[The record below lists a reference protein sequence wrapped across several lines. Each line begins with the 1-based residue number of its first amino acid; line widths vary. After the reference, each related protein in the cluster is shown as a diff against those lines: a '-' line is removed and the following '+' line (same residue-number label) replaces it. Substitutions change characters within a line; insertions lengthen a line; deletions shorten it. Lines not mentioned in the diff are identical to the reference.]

1 MGNYDDFDLDVKS
14 IKGQDMETRGSSKP
28 CSWIAEQVTGSIVTG
43 CTGGCI
49 STKCSKKCQPGT
61 KATCVGACGSYT
73 RTC

>member
-14 IKGQDMETRGSSKP
+14 IKGQNEARGSSKV
-28 CSWIAEQVTGSIVTG
+28 CSFISDNIISSIATG

-49 STKCSKKCQPGT
+49 STKCTNKCPPGT
-61 KATCVGACGSYT
+61 KTTCVGACGSYT